1 MFSQFS
7 IRSSSYHLKGKKMVE
22 TTENKHFICFRP
34 KKHFSKRLICFPP
47 AGTGASFYSKWHQ
60 RVPDDVEV
68 WAAQLPQR
76 EYMADKKL
84 SNSLRVVVGALA
96 EEAKEITLQPFEF
109 YGHSYGAALAVLV
122 AQRLAR
128 LNRTPARMIVS
139 ARRPIQ
145 LPYTA
150 LLSQQSDTTLFRYL
164 NTLGGINP
172 ALLDDKQAL
181 SKFMTLV
188 RKDLS
193 LNEQAQHEYSSP
205 LRCPLEFVCAD
216 GDIAISP
223 RESELWR
230 QVTRR
235 SFKFHLVEGDHF
247 FVNDPVHPFYQKLF
261 PKAEALE
268 TSKKVVLDEFF
279 TC

>member
-1 MFSQFS
+1 
-7 IRSSSYHLKGKKMVE
+7 MVE
-22 TTENKHFICFRP
+22 TTENKYFICFRP
-34 KKHFSKRLICFPP
+34 KENFTKRIICFPP

-60 RVPDDVEV
+60 RLPDNVEV

-76 EYMADKKL
+76 EYMMDRRL
-84 SNSLRVVVGALA
+84 SNSLRVVITALA
-96 EEAKEITLQPFEF
+96 EDIKGITLQPFEF
-109 YGHSYGAALAVLV
+109 YGHSFGAALSVLV

-128 LNRTPARMIVS
+128 LNRTPQRVVVS

-172 ALLDDKQAL
+172 ALLEDNQTL
-181 SKFMTLV
+181 SKFMSLV
-188 RKDLS
+188 RKDLA
-193 LNEQAQHEYSSP
+193 LNEQAHAEYSAP

-223 RESELWR
+223 KESELWKSA
-230 QVTRR
+230 TRR
-235 SFKFHLVEGDHF
+235 SFKFHMVEGDHF
-247 FVNDPVHPFYQKLF
+247 FVNDAKHPFYDRLYPQS
-261 PKAEALE
+261 
-268 TSKKVVLDEFF
+268 TGQIQSKKANLDEFF
-279 TC
+279 TS